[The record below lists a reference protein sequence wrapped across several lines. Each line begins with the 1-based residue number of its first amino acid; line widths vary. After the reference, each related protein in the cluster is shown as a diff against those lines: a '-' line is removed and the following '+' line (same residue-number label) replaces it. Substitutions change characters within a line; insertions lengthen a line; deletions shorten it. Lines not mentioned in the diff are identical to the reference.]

1 LDYSSRY
8 RAYQTFIVTLK
19 SSFFIKKKAFLRYN
33 KPIFSYKGIGMAF
46 DNEAYEEEN
55 FAEML
60 EASFKEQESTR
71 ITEGE
76 VVEIQESD
84 NRALV
89 GVGEKLEGILPLDEI
104 RDAEGKLL
112 FNVGDKITVMV
123 IGHYNERP
131 KISYKKVLEQEKTLA
146 FINLHKEDF
155 ESVVIE
161 ALVTKKNKGG
171 YLLEADD
178 VHFFLPRSLAA
189 FKDTDQVVGKTIK
202 AQVVKVDPAEASIV
216 VSRRKLFNDERK
228 RKKEVIDALME
239 EDKVIEG
246 TVKKITSYGMFVDVG
261 GIDGLVHYNEISYKG
276 PVNPSKLYKEGDIVT
291 VKAIAYDKDKR
302 HLSLS
307 IKAVQSD
314 PWREVEEALEEG
326 DTITVTVSNIEPY
339 GIFVDLG
346 NDIEGFLHVSEI
358 TWDKNIKHPKDYLT
372 LGQEIDVEV
381 IEINSNT
388 HKLRVSYKRLQPKPF
403 EEFMRTSREGDLV
416 KGTVTSLT
424 DFGAFI
430 KVGGVEG
437 LLHNQDLSWDK
448 NAKCKETLKVG
459 DEIEVKIAKIN
470 TEDEKISLNRKALEE
485 SPIDKF
491 AANHK
496 MNEVLSATVRD
507 VKDFGVF
514 VSLEGGVDALIRNED
529 LLPLTPEELVIGQ
542 VIEAVIMVIDAKRD
556 RIRLSVRKL
565 ERIKDQEMLNEIND
579 DESNSLGDLIK
590 DQLK

>member
-1 LDYSSRY
+1 
-8 RAYQTFIVTLK
+8 
-19 SSFFIKKKAFLRYN
+19 
-33 KPIFSYKGIGMAF
+33 MAF
-46 DNEAYEEEN
+46 DNEAFEEEN

-76 VVEIQESD
+76 VVEIQED
-84 NRALV
+84 ENRALV
-89 GVGEKLEGILPLDEI
+89 GVGEKLEGILSLDEI
-104 RDAEGKLL
+104 RDASGNLL

-146 FINLHKEDF
+146 FINAHKEDF

-239 EDKVIEG
+239 EGKVIQG
-246 TVKKITSYGMFVDVG
+246 TIKKITSYGMFVDAG

-276 PVNPSKLYKEGDIVT
+276 PVNPSKLYKEGDIVN
-291 VKAIAYDKDKR
+291 VKAIAYDKEKR

-314 PWREVEEALEEG
+314 PWKEVEEALDEG

-339 GIFVDLG
+339 GVFVDLG
-346 NDIEGFLHVSEI
+346 NDIEGFLHISEI

-372 LGQEIDVEV
+372 MGQEIDVEV

-388 HKLRVSYKRLQPKPF
+388 HKLRVSYKRLQAKPF
-403 EEFMRTSREGDLV
+403 EEFMKKTREGDVL

-430 KVGGVEG
+430 KINGVEG

-459 DEIEVKIAKIN
+459 DEIEVKVAKIN
-470 TEDEKISLNRKALEE
+470 VEDEKISLNRKALEE

-491 AANHK
+491 AVNHK
-496 MNEVLSATVRD
+496 MNEVVSATVRD
-507 VKDFGVF
+507 IKDFGVF

-529 LLPLTPEELVIGQ
+529 LAPMEPEELQIGQ
-542 VIEAVIMVIDAKRD
+542 VIDAVIMVIDPKRD

-579 DESNSLGDLIK
+579 NDAHSLGDLIK
-590 DQLK
+590 DKFK

>member
-1 LDYSSRY
+1 
-8 RAYQTFIVTLK
+8 
-19 SSFFIKKKAFLRYN
+19 
-33 KPIFSYKGIGMAF
+33 MAF
-46 DNEAYEEEN
+46 DNEAFEEEN

-76 VVEIQESD
+76 IVEIQEGD

-89 GVGEKLEGILPLDEI
+89 GVGEKLEGIISLDEI
-104 RDAEGKLL
+104 RDADGKLL

-123 IGHYNERP
+123 MGHYNERP

-146 FINLHKEDF
+146 FINAHKEDF
-155 ESVVIE
+155 ESVIVD
-161 ALVTKKNKGG
+161 AVVTKKNKGG

-189 FKDTDQVVGKTIK
+189 FKESDNVVGKKVK
-202 AQVVKVDPAEASIV
+202 AQVVKIDPAEASIV

-239 EDKVIEG
+239 EGKILQG

-276 PVNPSKLYKEGDIVT
+276 PVNPSKLYKEGDTVT

-307 IKAVQSD
+307 IKAVHPD
-314 PWREVEEALEEG
+314 PWKEVEEALEEG

-339 GIFVDLG
+339 GVFVDLG
-346 NDIEGFLHVSEI
+346 NDIEGFLHISEI

-372 LGQEIDVEV
+372 VGQEIDVEV
-381 IEINSNT
+381 IEINSQT
-388 HKLRVSYKRLQPKPF
+388 HKLRVSLKRLLAKPF
-403 EEFMRTSREGDLV
+403 EEFMKLYKEGDVV
-416 KGTVTSLT
+416 KGTITSLT
-424 DFGAFI
+424 DFGAFV

-448 NAKCKETLKVG
+448 NVKCKDTLKVG
-459 DEIEVKIAKIN
+459 EEVEVKIAKIN
-470 TEDEKISLNRKALEE
+470 ADDEKISLNRKSLEE
-485 SPIDKF
+485 SPIDQF
-491 AANHK
+491 ASKHK
-496 MNEVLSATVRD
+496 LNEVVKATVRD
-507 VKDFGVF
+507 IKEFGVF

-529 LLPLTPEELVIGQ
+529 LYPLVAEELEAGQ
-542 VIEAVIMVIDAKRD
+542 TIEAAILVIDPKRD
-556 RIRLSVRKL
+556 RIRLSVKKL
-565 ERIKDQEMLNEIND
+565 ERIKDQEILNEIND
-579 DESNSLGDLIK
+579 NDSHSLGDLIK

>member
-1 LDYSSRY
+1 
-8 RAYQTFIVTLK
+8 
-19 SSFFIKKKAFLRYN
+19 
-33 KPIFSYKGIGMAF
+33 MAF
-46 DNEAYEEEN
+46 DNEAFEEEN

-76 VVEIQESD
+76 IVEIQESD

-89 GVGEKLEGILPLDEI
+89 GVGEKLEGIISLDEI
-104 RDAEGKLL
+104 RDSAGNLL
-112 FNVGDKITVMV
+112 FNVGDKIMVMV
-123 IGHYNERP
+123 MGHHNERP

-146 FINLHKEDF
+146 FINAHKEDF
-155 ESVVIE
+155 ESVIVE
-161 ALVTKKNKGG
+161 AVVTKKNKGG

-189 FKDTDQVVGKTIK
+189 FKESDQVVGKTVK
-202 AQVVKVDPAEASIV
+202 AQVVKIDAAEASIV

-239 EDKVIEG
+239 EGKIIQG

-276 PVNPSKLYKEGDIVT
+276 PVNPSKLYKEGDAVT

-307 IKAVQSD
+307 IKAVHPD
-314 PWREVEEALEEG
+314 PWKEVEEALEEG

-339 GIFVDLG
+339 GVFVDLG
-346 NDIEGFLHVSEI
+346 NDIEGFLHISEI

-372 LGQEIDVEV
+372 LGEEIDVEV
-381 IEINSNT
+381 IEINSKT
-388 HKLRVSYKRLQPKPF
+388 HKLRVSLKRLLAKPF
-403 EEFMRTSREGDLV
+403 EEFMKNYKEGDTV
-416 KGTVTSLT
+416 KGSITSLT
-424 DFGAFI
+424 DFGAFV

-448 NAKCKETLKVG
+448 NVKCKDTLNVG

-470 TEDEKISLNRKALEE
+470 AEDEKISLNRKSLEE
-485 SPIDKF
+485 SPIDQF
-491 AANHK
+491 ASKHK
-496 MNEVLSATVRD
+496 LNEVVKATVRD
-507 VKDFGVF
+507 VKEFGVF

-529 LLPLTPEELVIGQ
+529 LYPLVAEELQAGQ
-542 VIEAVIMVIDAKRD
+542 TIEAAIVVIDPKRD
-556 RIRLSVRKL
+556 RIRLSVKKL
-565 ERIKDQEMLNEIND
+565 ERIKDQEILNEIND
-579 DESNSLGDLIK
+579 NDTLSLGDLIK